1 MQESRVR
8 ARQKNKSV
16 NKGLRCAVGTEVMEA
31 LEREATA
38 FEEEAGVDTRGLV
51 FERPTA

>member
-1 MQESRVR
+1 
-8 ARQKNKSV
+8 
-16 NKGLRCAVGTEVMEA
+16 MEA

-51 FERPTA
+51 FERPDGVAGRWEKPGAWVRRKLQTSARSKN